1 MADQDPYASIA
12 RPIDPYASIAK
23 PMDPYADMPKTA
35 DPAPQK
41 GFFGSA
47 FDSSGLTGLASAIAH
62 PINTVMGI
70 PGAIAGEGKR
80 VMGEVN
86 QGVQDYKQTGLS
98 DATRRD
104 FGRAVPVLGPALA
117 QAQAQHDAGNN
128 AGMFGTLGGTVA
140 GFVGPEVAAKGLG
153 MAAKGAGGALK
164 LASADVPSFTLKAT
178 RALTNGT
185 PGELLESA
193 LKPGV
198 KYGANADQMLGQSLP
213 HVIAAD
219 PSLNGVSG
227 FASAADKARET
238 SFEPYNNLISPYRRP
253 VGLSAVTDKGLPDPL
268 AEPVAGA
275 EGPFRPSAING
286 NPIANAQMRSIPF
299 MDMLEK
305 PATQAASRT
314 KIFDIPAGEGG
325 TIKMGAQ
332 LGGELQGGIVNQTK
346 ALADVYRKDLSIP
359 AIDAARENANA
370 KLNAFYGKAHGDQNA
385 ALSNPETARVKA
397 VGDTA
402 RKVLYPQLEQG
413 AGLPEGS
420 VADMQ
425 KNYGMLADV
434 SDIANKREPV
444 FSRHDPVSLGQKIA
458 MSAGSNPLSTATKFM
473 TQKMLD
479 KVTNS
484 DALVNS
490 AVDQYRNPLGTPLVS
505 RPSLLPRAATATGS
519 FLQTNPLTNAMANI
533 PLSGMPSSTI
543 NKAYETIKGKIKR

>member
-1 MADQDPYASIA
+1 MAQDPYASIA
-12 RPIDPYASIAK
+12 TPIDPYASIAK
-23 PMDPYADMPKTA
+23 PMDPYADMPKPA

-70 PGAIAGEGKR
+70 PSAISGEYNR
-80 VMGEVN
+80 VKGEVN
-86 QGVQDYKQTGLS
+86 QGMQDYKQTGLS
-98 DATRRD
+98 DTTRRD

-128 AGMFGTLGGTVA
+128 AGMLGTLGGTVA

-164 LASADVPSFTLKAT
+164 LASADVPSLTLKAT

-227 FASAADKARET
+227 FASAADTARDT
-238 SFEPYNNLISPYRRP
+238 SFQPYNNLISPYKRP
-253 VGLSAVTDKGLPDPL
+253 VGLSEVTPEGLPANL

-275 EGPFRPSAING
+275 EGPYRPSAING
-286 NPIANAQMRSIPF
+286 NLIANDSMRSIPT
-299 MDMLEK
+299 MSMIEN
-305 PATQAASRT
+305 PATKTASRMKT
-314 KIFDIPAGEGG
+314 FDIPAGEGG
-325 TIKMGAQ
+325 TMRMGAQ
-332 LGGELQGGIVNQTK
+332 LGGESKGGIVNDTK
-346 ALADVYRKDLSIP
+346 AVSDNYRKDYSIP
-359 AIDAARENANA
+359 AIDDVRENANA
-370 KLNAFYGKAHGDQNA
+370 TLNAFYGKAKGDKAA

-397 VGDTA
+397 VGDAT
-402 RKVLYPQLEQG
+402 RKLLYPQLEQD
-413 AGLPEGS
+413 AGLPSGS

-425 KNYGMLADV
+425 NKYGMLADV

-444 FSRHDPVSLGQKIA
+444 YSRHDPVSLGQKIA
-458 MSAGSNPLSTATKFM
+458 MSAGTNPLTTASKFM

-490 AVDQYRNPLGTPLVS
+490 AVDQYKNPLGTPLVS
-505 RPSLLPRAATATGS
+505 RPNLLPRAATATGN
-519 FLQTNPLTNAMANI
+519 FLQSNPLTNAMANI

-543 NKAYETIKGKIKR
+543 NKAYETIRGKIKR